1 MCSKSYPPYFDKFF
15 IPKLIIE
22 AIMLVLALHAGIKDM
37 RKDGGIEISNS
48 LLHILVKDSIFRF
61 IV

>member
-1 MCSKSYPPYFDKFF
+1 MCSMSYPPYFNKFF

-22 AIMLVLALHAGIKDM
+22 AIMLVLALQAGFKNM
-37 RKDGGIEISNS
+37 RKYGGIEISNS

>member
-1 MCSKSYPPYFDKFF
+1 MCSKSYPPYFNKFF

-22 AIMLVLALHAGIKDM
+22 AVAFVFALHAGIKDM
-37 RKDGGIEISNS
+37 RKIGGIEISNS

-61 IV
+61 IM